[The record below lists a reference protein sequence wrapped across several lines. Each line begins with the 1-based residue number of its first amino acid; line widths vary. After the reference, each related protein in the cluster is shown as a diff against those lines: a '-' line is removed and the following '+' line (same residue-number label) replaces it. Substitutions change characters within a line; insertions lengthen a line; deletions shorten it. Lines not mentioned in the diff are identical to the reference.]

1 MLAIRVIKSS
11 ILITLRNKRMIV
23 NLGRENRLW
32 KQAPAMEV
40 DEKV

>member
-11 ILITLRNKRMIV
+11 IFITLRNKRMTV

-32 KQAPAMEV
+32 KQAMEV